1 MITSIIN
8 YVSNHWTD
16 ILAIY
21 GAVVALAT
29 VVVKLTPTQKDDSVL
44 AWVIKVVDYFST
56 VNPKK

>member
-1 MITSIIN
+1 MINFITA
-8 YVSNHWTD
+8 HWAD

-21 GAVVALAT
+21 GAIVAIAT
-29 VVVKLTPTQKDDSVL
+29 IVVKLTPTTKDDSVL